1 MRLEFPALR
10 ALRAAVAALAV
21 AALAACSG
29 GDNAKQ
35 AESAAGSS
43 SASGGG
49 DEIVL
54 GHFASLTGD
63 TATFGTSTRNGVDM
77 AIEEINSKGGVN
89 GKKVKVITYDTR
101 GTSQEAGNAV
111 TRLVT
116 RDKVVAVLGEVA
128 SSLSLAGADVC
139 QQYGVPMLSPAST
152 NVKVT
157 QKGDMIHRIC
167 FVDSFQGYVM
177 AKFAKD
183 TLKVDN
189 VAILYDQSQAY
200 STGLKDDFT
209 KAFQD
214 LGGTVT
220 TTQSYQSGDTEFS
233 AQLTSIRDT
242 KPGAIYAPGYYTD
255 IGTIAVQA
263 RRLGITVPLLGGDG
277 WDSAKL
283 AEIGGEALEGC
294 FYSNHYSSQETRPVV
309 KDFVAKYSA
318 KYGEVP
324 DVMAALGYDAG
335 LVICDALA
343 RAKSTEGKDL
353 AAALSATKDVAGVTG
368 TITLDADRNAR
379 KPAVVLEVKSGVPT
393 FHSSVDPP

>member
-1 MRLEFPALR
+1 MRLEIPGLR
-10 ALRAAVAALAV
+10 AMRTALAAAAVAALV
-21 AALAACSG
+21 ACSG
-29 GDNAKQ
+29 GEKQ
-35 AESAAGSS
+35 EQAAASTGDAAGS
-43 SASGGG
+43 A

-54 GHFASLTGD
+54 GQFASLTGD
-63 TATFGTSTRNGVDM
+63 TATFGTSSRNGVDM
-77 AIEEINSKGGVN
+77 AVEEVNAKGGVN
-89 GKKVKVITYDTR
+89 GKKIRVITYDTR

-128 SSLSLAGADVC
+128 SSLSLAGAAVC
-139 QQYGVPMLSPAST
+139 QEKGVPMLSPAST

-157 QKGDMIHRIC
+157 QVGDMIHRIC

-189 VAILYDQSQAY
+189 VALLYDQSQAY
-200 STGLKDDFT
+200 STGLRDDFT
-209 KAFQD
+209 KAFTEM
-214 LGGTVT
+214 GGTVT
-220 TTQSYQSGDTEFS
+220 TTQAYQSGETEFS

-242 KPGAIYAPGYYTD
+242 KPGAIYVPGYYTD
-255 IGTIAVQA
+255 IGTIAIQA

-277 WDSAKL
+277 WDSSKL

-294 FYSNHYSSQETRPVV
+294 FYSNHYSSQETRPIV
-309 KDFVAKYSA
+309 KEFVDKYQ
-318 KYGEVP
+318 KEYGEVP

-343 RAKSTEGKDL
+343 RAKSTNGADL
-353 AAALSATKDVAGVTG
+353 AAALSATKDVPGVTG
-368 TITLDADRNAR
+368 AITLDAERNAR
-379 KPAVVLEVKSGVPT
+379 KPAVVLEMKKGIPT

>member
-1 MRLEFPALR
+1 MKLDFSAVR
-10 ALRAAVAALAV
+10 ALAAALAV
-21 AALAACSG
+21 TVMAACG
-29 GDNAKQ
+29 GGEKQEAKP
-35 AESAAGSS
+35 AAGGSD
-43 SASGGG
+43 AGAAGG

-54 GHFASLTGD
+54 GQFASLTGD

-77 AIEEINSKGGVN
+77 AIEEINAKGGVN

-128 SSLSLAGADVC
+128 SSLSLAGAAVC
-139 QQYGVPMLSPAST
+139 QEKGVPMLSPAST

-157 QKGDMIHRIC
+157 QVGNMIHRIC

-183 TLKVDN
+183 TLKVEN

-200 STGLKDDFT
+200 STGLRDDFT
-209 KAFQD
+209 KAFTD

-233 AQLTSIRDT
+233 AQLTSIRET
-242 KPGAIYAPGYYTD
+242 KPGAIYVPGYYTD

-283 AEIGGEALEGC
+283 AEIGGDALEGC
-294 FYSNHYSSQETRPVV
+294 FYSNHYSSQETRPIV
-309 KDFVAKYSA
+309 KEFVEKYQ
-318 KYGEVP
+318 KKHNEVP

-343 RAKSTEGKDL
+343 RAKSTDGADL
-353 AAALSATKDVAGVTG
+353 AAALSATKDVPGVTG
-368 TITLDADRNAR
+368 AITLDADRNAR
-379 KPAVVLEVKSGVPT
+379 KPAVVLEVKKGVPT